1 MNAHELH
8 EYLESQPRRV
18 HLIGVGGAA
27 MSGLARILAQQG
39 HSVSG
44 SDAADAP
51 ALAALRGQGVAVEL
65 GHAAANVAGA
75 DLVVY
80 SSAIAPDNPELAAA
94 GRQRFPTVKRAVVQ
108 GAFTLGKTTIAVAG
122 THGKTT
128 TTAMIAHALRVTKH
142 DPSYM
147 IGGDPLNFP
156 HSAHWG
162 GGAIL
167 VTEADEF
174 DRAFLE
180 LHPTVAVV
188 TAVEAD
194 HLDTYGS
201 VDSLESAYRAFAS
214 RLPPDGTVA
223 IHADSAACRRVSTDL
238 AAGGAPADGAAAKRR
253 LAAWSLR
260 GNADWVGREFA
271 PLPGGGIE
279 AEIESATGER
289 HRLSLAQPGI
299 HNVLNALA
307 CVTALDALDVPAHSV
322 ALALNHFRGVRRRF
336 EVRGN
341 ANGVTVV
348 DDYAH
353 HPTAVRATLRA
364 AREWHAGRVVCVYQP
379 HLRSR
384 TADLFAEFSSAFRGA
399 DELILLEIYQPAGRD
414 EPLTLSSADL
424 ADAIDKPSGARYAA
438 TLTDALAQT
447 MRAVEPGDL
456 VIVMG
461 AGDVTLLCDPVL
473 EGLSARKPVE
483 SSA

>member
-8 EYLESQPRRV
+8 EYLESQPRRI

-51 ALAALRGQGVAVEL
+51 ALVALRGQGVAVEV
-65 GHAAANVAGA
+65 GHAAANIDGA

-80 SSAIAPDNPELAAA
+80 SSAIAPDNPELTAA
-94 GRQRFPTVKRAVVQ
+94 RQRRVPAVKRAVVQ

-128 TTAMIAHALRVTKH
+128 TSAMIAHALRVTKH

-147 IGGDPLNFP
+147 IGGDPLNFA

-201 VDSLESAYRAFAS
+201 VDSLESAYTAFVNRA
-214 RLPPDGTVA
+214 PPDGTVA
-223 IHADSAACRRVSTDL
+223 IHADSAACRRV
-238 AAGGAPADGAAAKRR
+238 APGPFAAAKSTAAAAKGR
-253 LAAWSLR
+253 LASWSLR
-260 GNADWVGREFA
+260 GNADWVCKEFT
-271 PLPGGGIE
+271 PLPGGGSD
-279 AEIESATGER
+279 AEIESAAGER
-289 HRLSLAQPGI
+289 HRLSLALPGV

-307 CVTALDALDVPAHSV
+307 CVTALDALGVPAQGV
-322 ALALNHFRGVRRRF
+322 ALALNLFRGVRRRF
-336 EVRGN
+336 EVRGC

-384 TADLFAEFSSAFRGA
+384 TADLFADFTRAFRGA

-447 MRAVEPGDL
+447 MRVVEPGDV

-473 EGLSARKPVE
+473 EGLRARTPVE
-483 SSA
+483 SST